1 MKSCGLRLCTGKQA
15 VRLCIFLV
23 LAAFFAAG
31 CGGKKEV
38 KQVTE
43 ESKLAKDA
51 MSVAE
56 TVRAAY
62 SNKKFAAIADSST
75 KEGYKEI
82 IDSIRY
88 FDSVELDF
96 TPRWIEI
103 DKSKVYLNVAW
114 KGAWVVGKETVRE
127 RGMAVFQL
135 EGTPLK
141 LSRIVRGSPF
151 KYPER
156 Q

>member
-1 MKSCGLRLCTGKQA
+1 MKGCGLSLWGGRE
-15 VRLCIFLV
+15 
-23 LAAFFAAG
+23 AFKAGILFILMILFIAG

-38 KQVTE
+38 KQVTQ
-43 ESKLAKDA
+43 ESKIAQDA
-51 MSVAE
+51 FSVAE
-56 TVRAAY
+56 TLRTAY
-62 SNKKFAAIADSST
+62 TNKEFAAIADRST
-75 KEGYKEI
+75 KEGYKEVM
-82 IDSIRY
+82 DSVRY

-141 LSRIVRGSPF
+141 LSKIVRGNPF

-156 Q
+156 